1 MVKMKKAPA
10 ASIFS
15 ACLRWV
21 CIWSAEMTVSF
32 RSGGI
37 LSRRSRKT
45 GISFVFPWT
54 GELGGGG
61 AVVPETGQEHRD
73 AAAADS
79 AAQGLAVDPQVLSHA
94 GARVTARVAVQGAQH
109 VIGVLRVA
117 GVAEDPGE
125 GRGVRAA
132 GDDLRRREARRAGAG
147 SGSGPTRPTPRRPPR
162 CRPRP

>member
-1 MVKMKKAPA
+1 V
-10 ASIFS
+10 
-15 ACLRWV
+15 
-21 CIWSAEMTVSF
+21 
-32 RSGGI
+32 G
-37 LSRRSRKT
+37 
-45 GISFVFPWT
+45 

-79 AAQGLAVDPQVLSHA
+79 AAQSLAVDPQVLSHA

-132 GDDLRRREARRAGAG
+132 GVTCGVAGRAEPVQDPGQGRRGPRRGALRAAVPGRDRDRDQGNPGGANPALQMT
-147 SGSGPTRPTPRRPPR
+147 SGNPHALTRPQTLQAPYVLS
-162 CRPRP
+162 